1 MGGDC
6 VMSFIEFISV
16 NYNSIFKSLLRH
28 IEIVSI
34 SILFGIL
41 ISIPLGILL
50 TRFKRAAGPTLA
62 FASTIQTIPGLVM
75 LGFALILI
83 GIGLFPAIV
92 VLTLYAI
99 LPILRN
105 TYTGIIEVNEGY
117 KEASRGIGMTN
128 MQTLFKVELPI
139 AMPTIISGIRLSTV
153 YIVSWATLA
162 GLIGAGGLGDLI
174 WTGLS
179 TYNTNYILAG
189 AIPSAILA
197 LILNGLIGLLE
208 KLLTPC
214 GLRGSRV

>member
-1 MGGDC
+1 MN
-6 VMSFIEFISV
+6 FIEFVSK
-16 NYNSIFKSLLRH
+16 NYNDIFNSLFRH
-28 IEIVSI
+28 IELVGI
-34 SILFGIL
+34 SILLGIL
-41 ISIPLGILL
+41 ISIPVGILL
-50 TRFKRAAGPTLA
+50 TRYKRVAGSVLA
-62 FASTIQTIPGLVM
+62 LVGTIQTIPGLVM
-75 LGFALILI
+75 LGFALVLI
-83 GIGLFPAIV
+83 GIGMLPAIT

-105 TYTGIIEVNEGY
+105 TYTGITEVDKSY
-117 KEASRGIGMTN
+117 TEASRGIGMTN

-139 AMPTIISGIRLSTV
+139 ALPTIITGIRLSTV

-197 LILNGLIGLLE
+197 FILNGLIGLLE
-208 KLLTPC
+208 RILTPR
-214 GLRGSRV
+214 GLRRSRV

>member
-1 MGGDC
+1 
-6 VMSFIEFISV
+6 MSFDKFIFK
-16 NYNSIFKSLLRH
+16 NYNDIFQSLIRH
-28 IEIVSI
+28 IELVSI
-34 SILFGIL
+34 AILTGIL
-41 ISIPLGILL
+41 ISIPLGIFL
-50 TRFKRAAGPTLA
+50 TRHKRIAGPILA
-62 FASTIQTIPGLVM
+62 LAGTIQTVPGLVM

-83 GIGLFPAIV
+83 GIGMLPAV
-92 VLTLYAI
+92 TVLTLYAI

-105 TYTGIIEVNEGY
+105 TYTGIIEVDKSY
-117 KEASRGIGMTN
+117 TEASRGIGMTN

-139 AMPTIISGIRLSTV
+139 AMPAIITGIRLSTV

-189 AIPSAILA
+189 AIPSAILS

-208 KLLTPC
+208 KMLTPR
-214 GLRGSRV
+214 GLRRSRV